1 MEISVETSQDIANE
15 VIAAAARRRPAL
27 PLGQTP
33 KVPQPFNQLP
43 AQRNIHIRAIDL
55 LRKIGELTTPS
66 TVNLASLSA
75 SWATRRYF
83 WAIDDPANQRRGL
96 HFRLSKDARGIERH
110 QKTLLSDEF
119 GMGFAGLLVERLL
132 LTNRFIDMDFALA
145 DPQQYFDVQHVGPR
159 RPDYLLWGNNT
170 PVYVVECKGSQTN
183 WNGVINQLRRGMEQ
197 LPSINIPGYTSIS
210 LVVATYLDR
219 SRTRVIF
226 LDPPNEEDEEP
237 PIDKREWRAES
248 TPEKIGPKE
257 WQVKDSQTFFEK
269 MNIGTNLTL
278 LRWAAQHATARELE
292 SRLDIPPSPV
302 QYPNA
307 ELETVETQFGDFLG
321 VSIPL
326 APEIGVSG
334 PSFFRG
340 LRTDVLTQLRRGE
353 LEETTTPQVG
363 QVQPDDPRMSVG
375 SSGTCLILRGLD
387 L

>member
-1 MEISVETSQDIANE
+1 MEISVETSQNIANE
-15 VIAAAARRRPAL
+15 VIAAAGRRQPPL
-27 PLGQTP
+27 PPSQAP
-33 KVPQPFNQLP
+33 KVPQPFNQFP
-43 AQRNIHIRAIDL
+43 PQQSVQIRAIDL

-83 WAIDDPANQRRGL
+83 WAIDDPTNQRRGQ
-96 HFRLSKDARGIERH
+96 HFRLSQDARGIERH

-132 LTNRFIDMDFALA
+132 STNRFIDMDFALA

-159 RPDYLLWGNNT
+159 RPDFLLWGTNT

-183 WNGVINQLRRGMEQ
+183 WNCVVSQLRRGMEQ
-197 LPSINIPGYTSIS
+197 LPSINIPGYTSVA

-226 LDPPNEEDEEP
+226 LDPPNEEDDEP
-237 PIDKREWRAES
+237 LTDKREWLSES
-248 TPEKIGPKE
+248 TPEKIGPRE
-257 WQVKDSQTFFEK
+257 WQVKDPKAFFEK

-278 LRWAAQHATARELE
+278 LRWAAQHSTAREFE
-292 SRLDIPPSPV
+292 SRLDILPNPV

-307 ELETVETQFGDFLG
+307 ELETEETQFGDFLG

-326 APEIGVSG
+326 APEIGING
-334 PSFFRG
+334 PSLFRG
-340 LRTDVLTQLRRGE
+340 LRREALIQLQHGE
-353 LEETTTPQVG
+353 LEEAMTPEISVT
-363 QVQPDDPRMSVG
+363 QPDDPRMSIG
-375 SSGTCLILRGLD
+375 SSGTCLILRDLD
-387 L
+387 I

>member
-1 MEISVETSQDIANE
+1 MEISVETSQNIADE
-15 VIAAAARRRPAL
+15 VIAAAARRRPPL
-27 PLGQTP
+27 PRGQAP
-33 KVPQPFNQLP
+33 KVPQPFTQFPTQQTL
-43 AQRNIHIRAIDL
+43 QIRAIDL

-96 HFRLSKDARGIERH
+96 RFRLSQDARGIERH

-132 LTNRFIDMDFALA
+132 STTRFIDMDFALA

-159 RPDYLLWGNNT
+159 RPDFLLWGTNT

-183 WNGVINQLRRGMEQ
+183 WNCVVSQLRRGMEQ
-197 LPSINIPGYTSIS
+197 LPSINIPGYTSVA

-226 LDPPNEEDEEP
+226 LDPPDDEDDESLIE
-237 PIDKREWRAES
+237 KREWRSES
-248 TPEKIGPKE
+248 TPEKIGPRE
-257 WQVKDSQTFFEK
+257 WQVKDSEAFFEK

-278 LRWAAQHATARELE
+278 LRWAAQHSTAREFE
-292 SRLDIPPSPV
+292 SRLDIPPSPI
-302 QYPNA
+302 QYPDA
-307 ELETVETQFGDFLG
+307 ELETEETQFGDFLG

-334 PSFFRG
+334 PSLFRG
-340 LRTDVLTQLRRGE
+340 LRRDVLAQLQHGE
-353 LEETTTPQVG
+353 LEENTTPPVNA
-363 QVQPDDPRMSVG
+363 VQPDDPRMSIG
-375 SSGTCLILRGLD
+375 SSGTCLILRDLD
-387 L
+387 I